1 MWWLVFFVLT
11 PWVKGRKYDNL
22 LQFNTSWL
30 APLGTWYYF
39 RFCFSCSSSDYDLT
53 LIKKI
58 HAFHYYSFL
67 QKFLLVTVV
76 AEFTAKM
83 LFKCKSF
90 MFSDFPW
97 NFFFFA
103 EGNDVGV
110 GGGTGASPCPSPF
123 LYGPNSE
130 QINPRWDKSDSTTW
144 QLFSYYVDTLK
155 IKSLIVLFLST
166 SIFGWSRREP
176 ASFVIINYSIT
187 YYIDISKVRR
197 SVCERSLKKFQYRNY
212 FWILKINAAC
222 LLNHV

>member
-1 MWWLVFFVLT
+1 
-11 PWVKGRKYDNL
+11 
-22 LQFNTSWL
+22 
-30 APLGTWYYF
+30 
-39 RFCFSCSSSDYDLT
+39 
-53 LIKKI
+53 
-58 HAFHYYSFL
+58 
-67 QKFLLVTVV
+67 
-76 AEFTAKM
+76 
-83 LFKCKSF
+83 

-110 GGGTGASPCPSPF
+110 GGGTGASPYPYPF

-155 IKSLIVLFLST
+155 IKSLIVLFPST
-166 SIFGWSRREP
+166 SIFGWSQREP